1 MFGNLKTNQE
11 AMNEKTDHIGGG
23 YKPLESGIY
32 RAEVVYAYGTQSKNG
47 ASGVVVKFNILQ
59 EDKEPYPFTQTF
71 WVSDRKG
78 NTFYLDK
85 KDGKPHNLA
94 GFNQANHLCELLT
107 GSPLSEVEVEE
118 LTLPLY
124 NFDQKKEVP
133 TTVKALSQLHGKEL
147 ALAIKH
153 IRENKREKVT
163 STGEYEPIN
172 EERFLNEIDKVFVI
186 NNGQCLTYDEI
197 KAEIVPEF
205 AEKWLMKWEGKVD
218 DKYKEVKGAG
228 TTKAGSTRKL
238 GIG

>member
-11 AMNEKTDHIGGG
+11 AMSEKSDRIGGG

-47 ASGVVVKFNILQ
+47 ASGVIVKFNILQ

-71 WVSDRKG
+71 WVSDKKG
-78 NTFYLDK
+78 NTFYLD

-107 GSPLSEVEVEE
+107 GAPLSEVEIEE
-118 LTLPLY
+118 ITLSIY
-124 NFDQKKEVP
+124 DFEQKKEVP
-133 TTVKALSQLHGKEL
+133 TTVQALTALHDKEL

-153 IRENKREKVT
+153 IRENKREKST
-163 STGEYEPIN
+163 STGEYEPVN
-172 EERFLNEIDKVFVI
+172 EERFLNEIDKVFAI
-186 NNGQCLTYDEI
+186 KNGVCFTYDEV
-197 KAEIVPEF
+197 KAEIEPEF
-205 AEKWLMKWEGKVD
+205 AEKWLQRWEGKLD

-228 TTKAGSTRKL
+228 SAKAGTTRKL